1 MEFFRYTKDVLIKK
15 AIDYSEQFSLVR
27 EDILDSF
34 YDNYF
39 DVHTYL
45 IYTQSISTFGEIEW
59 LQKKLIKTFGDVW
72 KMAVNQ
78 NVTSDKII
86 AILLKNN
93 QLGTQVNKLHSIA
106 KIILDFESYNFSD
119 NVAILDVI
127 DYKLY

>member
-93 QLGTQVNKLHSIA
+93 QLGTQVNILHSIA
-106 KIILDFESYNFSD
+106 KIILDFES
-119 NVAILDVI
+119 
-127 DYKLY
+127 